1 MSNYEFEDDE
11 PYVVIEKQEGSV
23 GSFLLGI
30 AIGAGIAVLFA
41 PQSGVETRRGIA
53 RRATRARDV
62 AQDLVDDASVRVN
75 DTFSQARE
83 QVESRIESA
92 RNAIEIKKQ
101 QVARAM
107 AAGRAAAQQA
117 RDDLERRIAESKAGV
132 GGGAEE

>member
-23 GSFLLGI
+23 SSFLLGV
-30 AIGAGIAVLFA
+30 AIGAGIAILFA
-41 PQSGVETRRGIA
+41 PQSGADTRRGIT
-53 RRATRARDV
+53 RRATRARD
-62 AQDLVDDASVRVN
+62 AAHDLVDDATGRVT

-132 GGGAEE
+132 GGGMEE